1 MLPETMF
8 LMEKLRR
15 TEISHRQ
22 GGGGDDRW
30 DTWPSSAMDRLAVFL
45 FHLPRSLR
53 RCIRERLGT
62 L

>member
-8 LMEKLRR
+8 LMEKLIRAK
-15 TEISHRQ
+15 IPHRQ
-22 GGGGDDRW
+22 GGGGDDVW
-30 DTWPSSAMDRLAVFL
+30 DTWPSSAMDRLAVFV
-45 FHLPRSLR
+45 FHLPRSLH